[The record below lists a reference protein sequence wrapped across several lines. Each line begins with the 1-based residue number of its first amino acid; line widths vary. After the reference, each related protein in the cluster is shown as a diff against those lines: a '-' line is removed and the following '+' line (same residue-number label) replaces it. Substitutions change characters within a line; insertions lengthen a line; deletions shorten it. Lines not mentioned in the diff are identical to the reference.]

1 MMVLLI
7 QEQKFLKIRWWV
19 DNMNIEKMSYEEL
32 KAFANELMRENEKL
46 KSKVDTYSVDM
57 TVEDMEAQY
66 KDYYSQY

>member
-32 KAFANELMRENEKL
+32 KAFADELMRENEKL

>member
-1 MMVLLI
+1 MLLLI

-32 KAFANELMRENEKL
+32 KTFAKDLMMENEKL
-46 KSKVDTYSVDM
+46 KSKVDTYSVDV

-66 KDYYSQY
+66 RDYYSQC